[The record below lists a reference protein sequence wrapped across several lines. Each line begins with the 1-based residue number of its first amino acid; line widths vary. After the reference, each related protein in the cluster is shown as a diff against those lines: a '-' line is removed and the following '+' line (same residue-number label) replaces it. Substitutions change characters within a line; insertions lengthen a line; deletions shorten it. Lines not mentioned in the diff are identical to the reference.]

1 MYQSHKSLTHFC
13 GQGQVTHQIW
23 VFFYSCVLL
32 ITTMIKAWCAP
43 VSVHQSVCTSQC
55 APVSVHQSVC
65 TSQCAPV
72 SVHQSVCIGEPNLLL
87 SMVMLACCT
96 GICPTAA
103 ALDHDVGCCI
113 WADCV
118 AVDADFA
125 PCPLSKC
132 SRHSF
137 LLL

>member
-32 ITTMIKAWCAP
+32 ITTMIKAW
-43 VSVHQSVCTSQC
+43 
-55 APVSVHQSVC
+55 
-65 TSQCAPV
+65 CAPV